1 MPQNVVHVA
10 KVDIVVELRDGLRP
24 GARMDL
30 TGHVAVSRHLKDH
43 VVLIHLIG
51 CCAHAPDV
59 IVRLVEE
66 LLIVA

>member
-10 KVDIVVELRDGLRP
+10 EVDIVVELRDGLGS
-24 GARMDL
+24 GACMDL

-43 VVLIHLIG
+43 IVLVHLIG
-51 CCAHAPDV
+51 SGTHAPDV